1 MTNVPKEKSVEES
14 IKDFYSTESIPE
26 EMKQAIAF
34 MRQWL
39 NEDRKATPMVTA
51 RDLWHWLEKSL
62 TTYRQ
67 DIIAK
72 RDEEIV
78 ESVKFIKTREMN
90 VGENRS
96 KYLAFQRGENH
107 MKVKVLKL
115 TEQSETDFCK
125 KLEAEGKDT
134 FQVAKALAELRN
146 HPTKDTDQS
155 LNNKKE

>member
-1 MTNVPKEKSVEES
+1 MTNVPKEKSVEEEIIS
-14 IKDFYSTESIPE
+14 DTLIKIDEYHSNPDVVEPTLIEINEYESKCWKE
-26 EMKQAIAF
+26 A
-34 MRQWL
+34 
-39 NEDRKATPMVTA
+39 
-51 RDLWHWLEKSL
+51 L